1 MIFFC
6 DMKAKKFTYE
16 QFASLVDKYKA
27 TISQVAAAF
36 YAPGTYLFR
45 ELVCDLIT
53 YLWLVCREF
62 PADVVIFREEQWL
75 FTLLYRRALILT
87 RNESRYQQHYVYG
100 ADLSYL
106 ADTAT
111 TDPLVKRLYRLIA
124 MLGADDQKLIMRY
137 IAKVPVRQIAKER
150 RRSEMYVYRHI
161 ARICDELRRL
171 DAVTEEDDDF
181 PLDDK
186 PSGSEYNNRNGSS

>member
-1 MIFFC
+1 MIRSPPR
-6 DMKAKKFTYE
+6 T
-16 QFASLVDKYKA
+16 
-27 TISQVAAAF
+27 
-36 YAPGTYLFR
+36 
-45 ELVCDLIT
+45 
-53 YLWLVCREF
+53 
-62 PADVVIFREEQWL
+62 
-75 FTLLYRRALILT
+75 
-87 RNESRYQQHYVYG
+87 
-100 ADLSYL
+100 
-106 ADTAT
+106 DTAT